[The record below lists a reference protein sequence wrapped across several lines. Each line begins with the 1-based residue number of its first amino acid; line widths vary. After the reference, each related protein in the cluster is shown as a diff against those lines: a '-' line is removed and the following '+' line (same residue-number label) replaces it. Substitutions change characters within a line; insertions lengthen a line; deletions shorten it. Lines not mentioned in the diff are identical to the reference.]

1 MPDAYELSQLDSHS
15 FEHMVNFLALK
26 VLGKGVTGFVQGA
39 DGGRDGYL
47 IGEAPYPT
55 STNRWNGTWYIQ
67 SKFHKPH
74 LSKNP
79 QAWLI
84 NEVKKELE
92 EFENSE
98 DRVAPDIWIIATNI
112 EPSGK
117 PRTGAY
123 DAIKAIVAEHFGKD
137 YKFDIWG
144 GKKILDFL
152 AEDPNAA
159 SYYGH
164 FLTPGNVLS
173 ALYNQIG
180 DSSAQVKTIINS
192 LILDQFNEQIY
203 TKLEQAGS
211 AGVRPKIHQ
220 LFVDLPATC
229 SFHEQEFEILNTLVS
244 TSANVHKPTAWH
256 SFGEGWRDWANFPK
270 RARIILLKGGPGQ
283 GKSTAGQFY
292 SQIQRAAL
300 LLEPNAPTVM
310 PEVLELA
317 NEFIRTAEELNF
329 KPSNPRIPIS
339 IELKDFA
346 TWYGTRKSTDSR
358 GIISYLCD
366 RISQKIDQRVE
377 GGTLKR
383 AMSLRSWF
391 INFDGLDEVPN
402 DVKDEV
408 ANEITRLANIILPEL
423 DSDTMILCT
432 TRPQGYSGQFE
443 QLKSATLELIAL
455 PPKIAMECAAGVIKF
470 GRTEKESA
478 DAIQTLVSAMESPQV
493 RELMTTPLQSHIMAV
508 VVRDGGR
515 PPEKRWEL
523 FENFYQVMKKRESLK
538 NFPDIRISKLLREN
552 STLLKA
558 IHARLGVVL
567 HARAEISTGADTTLE
582 RKEFCELARQTTER
596 YVEENVEDLV
606 ETLMEA
612 TVERLVF
619 VNTPESSTTLRFDI
633 RQLQEFFAGEFIY
646 SNAEPGVLRSRLEV
660 IGGDSH
666 WREVMHF
673 AISALVVNMRPT
685 ELAIALE
692 VICSIDD
699 SDISHHIRTLK
710 RRMGIGSILAL
721 RLLCEGVLEQD
732 KVVRLKFKDA
742 LIPLYT
748 MIDNTVLCDIAIV
761 SHPNSMAWLLNCMVD
776 ALFEYSEPE
785 QIGAAI
791 VLGIRLPDTHARK
804 DEVAGKIFTSS
815 PSYIQRIFKSI
826 ISRHYSTHKGGGIA
840 SPNWFL
846 QGAVNLLIHENPKE
860 FDLVTIIR
868 FVRQSIQVKEQLVA
882 FGLNTTENSLLL
894 ILLEQY
900 ETYEELKKNSIKRNG
915 LTVACHKHN
924 WLSKT
929 RPISFDFDDSEHIR
943 KSPVLELAAA
953 IVRFSKNQSIDSLM
967 EIISFHMKYDLG
979 ESFLPSYIQALIPLT
994 FDQDTFES
1002 QLTFLKNT
1010 TQIELNTLLS
1020 SETST
1025 IYKLPNIYN
1034 IIEIG
1039 IFDHWKQLEEVAKFQ
1054 PEIAI
1059 SLWLQAAYYE
1069 GVNIAFDT
1077 DESKLFLYNL
1087 AKQNAKIMLAHFTSW
1102 GKIFEELPHHAKEL
1116 KSIFLTHASR
1126 DTPHIERLT
1135 VHAFAIQI
1143 PEELDFLPLVALA
1156 AMTTGKRGS
1165 FSSTISIISAQEL
1178 LESYGLTDEVLG
1190 CIYLDETY
1198 PIITRAAAL
1207 SCYLSR
1213 ADDEINTVA
1222 DDFFSKSLDIL
1233 AIDFATEN
1241 LPSWYVSGLVFALE
1255 FFDHNKFEVMEFS
1268 GKILHTYRENYN
1280 ARAMLQN
1287 LLSKWRERSNAPV
1300 QAKNTL
1306 GSWLSE

>member
-55 STNRWNGTWYIQ
+55 AINRWNGTWYIQ

-84 NEVKKELE
+84 NEIKKELE

-123 DAIKAIVAEHFGKD
+123 DAIKILVKEYFGQNF
-137 YKFDIWG
+137 KFDIWG

-152 AEDPNAA
+152 GEDPSAA
-159 SYYGH
+159 SSYGH

-173 ALYNQIG
+173 ALYSQIG
-180 DSSAQVKTIINS
+180 DSFAQVKTIINS

-229 SFHEQEFEILNTLVS
+229 SVHEQEFEILSTLVS
-244 TSANVHKPTAWH
+244 TSANVHKPTVWG
-256 SFGEGWRDWANFPK
+256 SFGDGWRDWANFPK

-283 GKSTAGQFY
+283 GKSTAGQFF

-300 LLEPNAPTVM
+300 LLERDGPTVM
-310 PEVLELA
+310 PETLELA
-317 NEFIRTAEELNF
+317 NEFMSAAEKLNF

-346 TWYGTRKSTDSR
+346 TWYGTRKANDSR
-358 GIISYLCD
+358 GVISYLCE
-366 RISQKIDQRVE
+366 RISQRIDQKVE

-383 AMSLRSWF
+383 AMGLRSWF

-402 DVKDEV
+402 DVKDDV
-408 ANEITRLANIILPEL
+408 ANEITRLANVILPEL
-423 DSDTMILCT
+423 DSDAMILCT

-443 QLKSATLELIAL
+443 QLKSATLELLAL
-455 PPKIAMECAAGVIKF
+455 SPEVAMECAAGVIKF
-470 GRTEKESA
+470 GRTEKEST
-478 DAIQTLVSAMESPQV
+478 DAIQTLESAMESPQV

-567 HARAEISTGADTTLE
+567 HARAEISTGADTTLD

-646 SNAEPGVLRSRLEV
+646 SNAEPAVLRSRLEV

-692 VICSIDD
+692 VICHIDD
-699 SDISHHIRTLK
+699 SDISHHIRILK
-710 RRMGIGSILAL
+710 RRMGVGSILAL

-732 KVVRLKFKDA
+732 KAVRLKFKDA
-742 LIPLYT
+742 LIPLYA
-748 MIDNTVLCDIAIV
+748 MIDNTVLSDIAIV
-761 SHPNSMAWLLNCMVD
+761 SHQNSIAWLLNCMID

-804 DEVAGKIFTSS
+804 GEVAEKIFTSS
-815 PSYIQRIFKSI
+815 PNYIQRIFKSI
-826 ISRHYSTHKGGGIA
+826 LSRHYSTHRGGGIT
-840 SPNWFL
+840 SPIWFL
-846 QGAVNLLIHENPKE
+846 IGAVHLLIQEDPKNL
-860 FDLVTIIR
+860 DLVTIIR
-868 FVRQSIQVKEQLVA
+868 FVRQSRHVSEHLVSLD
-882 FGLNTTENSLLL
+882 LNTTEECLLL
-894 ILLEQY
+894 ILLEQD
-900 ETYEELKKNSIKRNG
+900 ETYEEMKKNSIKRNG
-915 LTVACHKHN
+915 ITLACRQHN

-929 RPISFDFDDSEHIR
+929 RPASFEIDTSTQIR
-943 KSPVLELAAA
+943 TSPILEVAAA
-953 IVRFSKNQSIDSLM
+953 IVNFSKTQSINDLK
-967 EIISFHMKYDLG
+967 EILIFHKKYDLG
-979 ESFLPSYIQALIPLT
+979 ESFLPSYVQALIPLS
-994 FDQDTFES
+994 FDRCHLES
-1002 QLTFLKNT
+1002 QLAFLQNT
-1010 TQIELNTLLS
+1010 TQLELNELLCFEK
-1020 SETST
+1020 SE
-1025 IYKLPNIYN
+1025 IFNLPNIYN

-1039 IFDHWKQLEEVAKFQ
+1039 IISHWKQLEELSKIQ
-1054 PEIAI
+1054 PDIAI
-1059 SLWLQAAYYE
+1059 SLWLQAAYYDGIDITFE
-1069 GVNIAFDT
+1069 ESD
-1077 DESKLFLYNL
+1077 SKLFLYNL
-1087 AKQNAKIMLAHFTSW
+1087 AKHNTKIMLAHFTSW
-1102 GKIFEELPHHAKEL
+1102 GRIFEILPDYAEEL
-1116 KSIFLTHASR
+1116 KSTFLTHTLIDSA
-1126 DTPHIERLT
+1126 HIERLA
-1135 VHAFAIQI
+1135 VHAFTIKI

-1165 FSSTISIISAQEL
+1165 FASLASIISAQEL
-1178 LESYGLTDEVLG
+1178 LDSYGLSDTVLERIYFDEG
-1190 CIYLDETY
+1190 Y
-1198 PIITRAAAL
+1198 PSITRAAAL

-1213 ADDEINTVA
+1213 AGDEANTVI
-1222 DDFFSKSLDIL
+1222 DDFFSKSLDVL
-1233 AIDFATEN
+1233 AVKFANEN

-1255 FFDHNKFEVMEFS
+1255 FFDHDRFDVMEFA
-1268 GKILHTYRENYN
+1268 GKILHAYREDYN
-1280 ARAMLQN
+1280 ARAILQT

-1300 QAKNTL
+1300 QSKNIL
-1306 GSWLSE
+1306 GCWLSE